1 MSLLV
6 GMDIGGTKAAVRVET
21 LARELVAEVVV
32 PSPDW
37 DAEPVADG
45 VDWIART
52 LESVLQSLPGGVL
65 GDASSSAGARTASVA
80 ALGVGAQGLDNAAIM
95 LEYGAALTARLG
107 IPTVAVND
115 AALIAPAAGLDQ
127 VIGLIAGTG
136 AIGVGWSA
144 DGEFLAAGGWGSVIG
159 DDAGAAGIVREATK
173 RALLRHDDGFDDD
186 GLLAALL
193 ETFGVTD
200 AERLARA
207 VNDDPSTENW
217 GPHAPVVFEAA
228 HAGSLEAQ
236 IVIEGAAQHL
246 ARLVRQLVAHGAVG
260 SDVVAAGSVISA
272 QPLLFDR
279 MSDLVTAA
287 HHRLHV
293 RLLDRPPVAGAT
305 ELAARLVGAPASAP
319 TPAPGQ
325 STDSLALA
333 GALADAEPSPTP
345 GQSTDSPA
353 VASAPADA
361 EPSPA
366 PGQAADSSSESAPTA
381 APPLTA

>member
-21 LARELVAEVVV
+21 LSRVLVTEVVV
-32 PSPDW
+32 PSPEW

-45 VDWIART
+45 VEWIAHT
-52 LESVLQSLPGGVL
+52 LESVLRSLPADVS
-65 GDASSSAGARTASVA
+65 GDAARSADVSGDEAGSAGAPSGAAGSAGVASDASGSADARSGAAGSGDAARFAGVDASAGGGTTAASVA
-80 ALGVGAQGLDNAAIM
+80 ALGVGAQGLDNATIM

-136 AIGVGWSA
+136 AIGVGWTA

-159 DDAGAAGIVREATK
+159 DDAGAAGIVREAAK

-193 ETFGVTD
+193 VSFGVAD

-228 HAGSLEAQ
+228 RSGSLEAQ

-272 QPLLFDR
+272 QPALFDR
-279 MSDLVTAA
+279 MSELVTAA
-287 HHRLHV
+287 HHRLRV

-305 ELAARLVGAPASAP
+305 ELAARLLPAPAALAP
-319 TPAPGQ
+319 AQAPMPAPP
-325 STDSLALA
+325 
-333 GALADAEPSPTP
+333 PS
-345 GQSTDSPA
+345 A
-353 VASAPADA
+353 
-361 EPSPA
+361 
-366 PGQAADSSSESAPTA
+366 
-381 APPLTA
+381 

>member
-1 MSLLV
+1 MTLLV

-21 LARELVAEVVV
+21 LSRALGAEVVV

-37 DAEPVADG
+37 DAEPVAAG
-45 VDWIART
+45 VEWIART
-52 LESVLQSLPGGVL
+52 LTSVLGSLGSQVDVDVDDGSP
-65 GDASSSAGARTASVA
+65 ASVA
-80 ALGVGAQGLDNAAIM
+80 ALGVGAQGLDNADIM

-136 AIGVGWSA
+136 AIGVGWTD
-144 DGEFLAAGGWGSVIG
+144 DGEFLSAGGWGSVIG
-159 DDAGAAGIVREATK
+159 DDAGAAGIVREAAK

-193 ETFGVTD
+193 ASFGATD

-228 HAGSLEAQ
+228 RAGSLEAQ

-260 SDVVAAGSVISA
+260 TDVVAAGSVIAA
-272 QPLLFDR
+272 QPLLFER
-279 MSDLVTAA
+279 MSALVTAA
-287 HHRLHV
+287 HARLRV
-293 RLLDRPPVAGAT
+293 RLLDRPPVVGAT
-305 ELAARLVGAPASAP
+305 ELAARLVGAGAPAPAPASA
-319 TPAPGQ
+319 
-325 STDSLALA
+325 AL
-333 GALADAEPSPTP
+333 
-345 GQSTDSPA
+345 
-353 VASAPADA
+353 SAAA
-361 EPSPA
+361 PSPA
-366 PGQAADSSSESAPTA
+366 T
-381 APPLTA
+381 